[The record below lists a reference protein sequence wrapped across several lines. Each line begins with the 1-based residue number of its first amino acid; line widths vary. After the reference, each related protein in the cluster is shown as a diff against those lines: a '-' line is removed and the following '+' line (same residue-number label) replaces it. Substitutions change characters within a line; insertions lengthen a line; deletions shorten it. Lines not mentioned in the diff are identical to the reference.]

1 MSRSLDRGA
10 RLVTEVLAPS
20 VLVVVL
26 ALLVAWQAEH
36 SLAGTLGWGLLVAL
50 TSSALPMGVVVWGA
64 RAGRWDGHHVNDR
77 AGRLVPFLV
86 LIALSAVGMAV
97 LIAFGAP
104 APMLALDVAMLA
116 GLLVTGAITLRW
128 KVSLHTAVAGGAVVI
143 LSAAYTPLL
152 LGLWS
157 LVAVVGW
164 SRVRLRAHTVA
175 QTVVGALVGAAIGG
189 SVYLALA

>member
-1 MSRSLDRGA
+1 MTGPLDRGA

-26 ALLVAWQAEH
+26 ALLVAWKAEH
-36 SLAGTLGWGLLVAL
+36 TLAGALGWGLLVAL

-64 RAGRWDGHHVNDR
+64 RAGRWDGHHVADR
-77 AGRLVPFLV
+77 TGRLVPFLV
-86 LIALSAVGMAV
+86 LIALSAVGMAA
-97 LIAFGAP
+97 LTAFGAP
-104 APMLALDVAMLA
+104 TPMIALDGAMLA
-116 GLLVTGAITLRW
+116 GLLTTGAITLWW
-128 KVSLHTAVAGGAVVI
+128 KVSLHTAVAAGAVMI
-143 LSAAYTPLL
+143 LSAVYTPLL

-157 LVAVVGW
+157 LVAVIGW

-189 SVYLALA
+189 SVYLALT